1 MEYNFFVSAGHKV
14 QQSGVA
20 MPYLKRKGRILSGQE
35 LLTHNCD
42 DRVTAFFCLTIIT
55 VFLSLI
61 TLLLH
66 FFGPT
71 LVSSGQK
78 NGWRKIMSETII
90 TVIGA
95 SNSQRNSLM

>member
-1 MEYNFFVSAGHKV
+1 MNMRMMTERGKEE
-14 QQSGVA
+14 
-20 MPYLKRKGRILSGQE
+20 KCQE

-42 DRVTAFFCLTIIT
+42 DTVTAFFCLTIIT

-61 TLLLH
+61 DLLLH

-95 SNSQRNSLM
+95 SNSQSNSLM